1 MGHSLSPRIARAGS
15 AGRGARPLAVALV
28 TAGLLSAAACS
39 SSGSGSTA
47 ASSPATPAATASG
60 PSSASA
66 AGTSSFV
73 AQSKQFLQTAAQ
85 QALTGPSVGIVPASQ
100 LVPWQQSL
108 MPAPSKLVTGK
119 QIKVD
124 VVYGVPTGSVPYA
137 AHLIQAIGAKLGWQ
151 VKVIEAA
158 SQTPQATNTAVQQA
172 VLDKPTAIIG
182 GVIPATWDG
191 SALTA
196 AKAAGIYTVL
206 LHQDTTTGTGYDA
219 YVPDAEGIQK
229 ELLAAYA
236 VAESNGT
243 AKTMVLDAPGFSD
256 ANLPAAQ
263 NYLAQCSACSTSPEQ
278 FNPNDFTDPVKLQ
291 SDVSSVLATSSNLT
305 YLMWPDGGLPITP
318 VTTAISASSDSSAK
332 LLINDATND
341 SIQLLKAGTI
351 PIVVEAPLALDALI
365 AMDDVNRLVAG
376 EQPLAENA
384 LRFPV
389 SYWTTADSPAA
400 TFAAI
405 TEAELKQADWLT
417 PFEKTW
423 NVQLKSVILSV
434 NS

>member
-1 MGHSLSPRIARAGS
+1 MGHSFSPQIVRAVRAR
-15 AGRGARPLAVALV
+15 RRARPVAVALV

-39 SSGSGSTA
+39 SGAPGST
-47 ASSPATPAATASG
+47 ASSPAAPAGTASG
-60 PSSASA
+60 SPSASA
-66 AGTSSFV
+66 SGSSAFV
-73 AQSKQFLQTAAQ
+73 AQSEQFLQTAAK
-85 QALTGPSVGIVPASQ
+85 QALTGPSVGIVPVSQ

-108 MPAPSKLVTGK
+108 MPAPSKLVAGK
-119 QIKVD
+119 QIRVD
-124 VVYGVPTGSVPYA
+124 VVYGVPTGSAPYA
-137 AHLIQAIGAKLGWQ
+137 AHLIQAMGPKLGWE

-158 SQTPQATNTAVQQA
+158 SQSAQATNAAMQQA
-172 VLDKPTAIIG
+172 VLDKPTAIIAA
-182 GVIPATWDG
+182 VIPATWDG
-191 SALTA
+191 SALAA

-206 LHQDTTTGTGYDA
+206 LHQDTTTGKGYDA

-229 ELLAAYA
+229 ELLAAFA

-263 NYLAQCSACSTSPEQ
+263 NYLQQCPTCSTSPKQ
-278 FNPNDFTDPVKLQ
+278 FNPADFTDPVKLQ
-291 SDVSSVLATSSNLT
+291 SDVSSVLATASNLT

-318 VTTAISASSDSSAK
+318 VTAAISGSSDSSAK

-341 SIQLLKAGTI
+341 SVQLLKAGTI
-351 PIVVEAPLALDALI
+351 PVVVEAPLALDALI

-376 EQPLAENA
+376 QQPLAENA

-389 SYWTTADSPAA
+389 SYWTTANSPAP
-400 TFAAI
+400 TNTAI
-405 TEAELKQADWLT
+405 TGAELKQSDWLT
-417 PFEKTW
+417 PFEKAW
-423 NVQLKSVILSV
+423 NVQLKSAILSV